1 MKVLVAL
8 SLALTTSLLAQTP
21 GPGVSSG
28 KHPFTFEDMMKLK
41 RVGAPVPSPDGKWVV
56 FDCEDG
62 DLEANTKISHLWI
75 VPAQGGESRRLNPT
89 PNHEERPRFSP
100 DGKKLIWTSKATDP
114 TQIWMCDF
122 DTSAG
127 ALVGRPHQV
136 TNISTGADGAIWSP
150 NGMNIVFVSTV
161 YPDCQDDACNK
172 QRDDEQKK
180 SKVKAKIFTRLF
192 YRHWNAYTE
201 FKRSHLFVVSADSS
215 STGILPVG
223 TAGVSPV
230 ESLSVSSAA
239 SQTPDK
245 MSGGPTGK
253 MPVLHTS
260 EPRDLTPGD
269 HDVPPFHLG
278 GQDMY
283 AISPDGQEVAYTSNI
298 ESEAGPAFVEA
309 TSTNNDIFIVPMT
322 GGNRQS
328 GSDPKKISTSPGSD
342 STPLYSPDGK
352 YIAWRSQARAG
363 FEADK
368 WRLMLY
374 DRQSGKT
381 VDVTQEFRGSVGS
394 FAWALSS
401 TEIFVSGEDHGE
413 SPIFLLG
420 SEVGKATELLR
431 VHADD
436 LMCSQNGNVLCFS
449 LASISAPNEIAC
461 LPLHPSELQIGN
473 EAPRK
478 LTEFTVPFGKV
489 TVTHMNDATLS
500 QIDMQPL
507 ESFTFK
513 GANDEEVQGFM
524 VKPPGFNQAK
534 KYPLKFLIH
543 GGPQGAWGNSWTYRW
558 NAELFAA
565 PSSPQSVGRDFVEPK
580 SGTSPGGSTESRPTK
595 ASSPLANGATDG
607 YVVVMINFHGSTGY
621 GQKFTDSISGDWGGK
636 PYVDL
641 MKGLDYVEKTYPFID
656 KNREAALGASY
667 GGYMANWLLGH
678 TDRFKCMVSHDG
690 TFNTESAYGTTEE
703 LWFPEWEFKG
713 PPWKQRELYRKWSPH
728 LFAEKFKTPTLVVHG
743 QNDYRLDVS
752 EGFQLFT
759 TLQRLKVPS
768 KMLYFPDEG
777 HWVLKPQNSRLWY
790 KTVNDWVDQ
799 WCK

>member
-1 MKVLVAL
+1 MRVLIVI
-8 SLALTTSLLAQTP
+8 SFALTTSLLAQTP
-21 GPGVSSG
+21 APAISSG
-28 KHPFTFEDMMKLK
+28 KLPFTFEDMMKLK

-56 FDCEDG
+56 FDCEDV

-75 VPAQGGESRRLNPT
+75 APASGGESRRLNQT

-100 DGKKLIWTSKATDP
+100 DGKRLTWTSKATDP

-127 ALVGRPHQV
+127 ALVGQPHQV
-136 TNISTGADGAIWSP
+136 TSISTGADGAIWSP
-150 NGMNIVFVSTV
+150 DVKNIVFVSAV
-161 YPDCQDDACNK
+161 YPDCKDDACNK
-172 QRDDEQKK
+172 QRDDELKK

-192 YRHWNAYTE
+192 YRHWNAFTE
-201 FKRSHLFVVSADSS
+201 FKRSHLFVVGADAHPMVGRDSVEPSIPPSGSA
-215 STGILPVG
+215 
-223 TAGVSPV
+223 
-230 ESLSVSSAA
+230 ERR
-239 SQTPDK
+239 
-245 MSGGPTGK
+245 PTD
-253 MPVLHTS
+253 
-260 EPRDLTPGD
+260 EARDLTPGD

-283 AISPDGQEVAYTSNI
+283 AISPDGEEVAYTSNI
-298 ESEAGPAFVEA
+298 NEVEA
-309 TSTNNDIFIVPMT
+309 TSTNNDIFIVPMA
-322 GGNRQS
+322 GGDRQS
-328 GSDPKKISTSPGSD
+328 GSDSKKISTSPGSD

-368 WRLMLY
+368 WRLFFY
-374 DRQSGKT
+374 DRATGQLRDRTKNF
-381 VDVTQEFRGSVGS
+381 DRSVGS
-394 FAWALSS
+394 FAFMSRKPEPHEKYVTPILFAA
-401 TEIFVSGEDHGE
+401 EDHGE
-413 SPIFLLG
+413 SPVFFCL
-420 SEVGKATELLR
+420 VGDDEPPTSDGNQ

-436 LMCSQNGNVLCFS
+436 LTFGPNALYFTKMSAQ
-449 LASISAPNEIAC
+449 APNEIWR
-461 LPLHPSELQIGN
+461 LEFVSDKPKHQI
-473 EAPRK
+473 EQI
-478 LTEFTVPFGKV
+478 
-489 TVTHMNDATLS
+489 THMNDALLS

-513 GANDEEVQGFM
+513 GANDEEVQGFIA
-524 VKPPGFNQAK
+524 KPPGFDPAK

-543 GGPQGAWGNSWTYRW
+543 GGPQGAWGNDWSYRW
-558 NAELFAA
+558 NPGLFAA
-565 PSSPQSVGRDFVEPK
+565 
-580 SGTSPGGSTESRPTK
+580 
-595 ASSPLANGATDG
+595 NG

-667 GGYMANWLLGH
+667 GGYMANWILGH
-678 TDRFKCMVSHDG
+678 TDRFKCIVSHDG
-690 TFNTESAYGTTEE
+690 MFNSESAYGTTEE
-703 LWFPEWEFKG
+703 LWFNEWEFKG
-713 PPWKQRELYRKWSPH
+713 PPWKQRELYRKFSPH
-728 LFAEKFKTPTLVVHG
+728 LFTDKFKTPTLVIHG

-799 WCK
+799 WCGK